1 MKTRA
6 TNSCLVL
13 VLHRIGEE
21 SGASFLKQSQSEKK
35 NPRLLSSIL
44 IKSSLIN
51 LKLKFNPTDLPSRLT
66 NNI

>member
-1 MKTRA
+1 MWFAVKFYFVRNNNQANRLERMKTRA

-35 NPRLLSSIL
+35 NPDCFRQ
-44 IKSSLIN
+44 
-51 LKLKFNPTDLPSRLT
+51 F
-66 NNI
+66 